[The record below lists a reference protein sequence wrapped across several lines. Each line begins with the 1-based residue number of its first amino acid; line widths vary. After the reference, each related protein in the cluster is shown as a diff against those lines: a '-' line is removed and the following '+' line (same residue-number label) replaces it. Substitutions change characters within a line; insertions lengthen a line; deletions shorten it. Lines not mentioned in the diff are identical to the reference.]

1 MSGAADIRAQFD
13 AENSGVG
20 PAMTAYA
27 LGVLAL
33 VSFFNYADR
42 MILSVI
48 AEPLKRE
55 LGLSD
60 ANVGLLSGLIFALVY
75 AVAGIPIARL
85 ADRTVR
91 VRILGLC
98 VMVWSVATALTGL
111 AGSFLVLAIARMGVA
126 VGEAGCIPISHSV
139 IGDYMSPR
147 RRALGISIFQA
158 GGIAGLSVGLII
170 AAYLTGHFGWRTTLM
185 AFGLCGLPLA
195 LLILFTLPEPAP
207 RGARSEAG
215 EPWYTAFVA
224 LMKRPP
230 YRLIVAANTFGAF
243 ASYSLKLWMIPYF
256 IRSHHL
262 SVAEAGAWMGAASA
276 AGGIFGVLVGGSLS
290 VRLIQRDT
298 RWEMWLPMI
307 TSIASAPLYGLVLLS
322 PDVPTALSMQVFAS
336 MAAGGASGVALSA
349 IQSFCEP
356 HRRAMGIAI
365 MVFAIAILGN
375 GLGPY
380 ISGAISDIIT
390 PRFGDDALRWALL
403 VPCAA
408 FLAAAGLYLLAAR
421 SVSGSAARAWMP
433 DD

>member
-98 VMVWSVATALTGL
+98 VMVWSVATALMGL

-170 AAYLTGHFGWRTTLM
+170 AAYLTG
-185 AFGLCGLPLA
+185 P
-195 LLILFTLPEPAP
+195 
-207 RGARSEAG
+207 
-215 EPWYTAFVA
+215 
-224 LMKRPP
+224 
-230 YRLIVAANTFGAF
+230 
-243 ASYSLKLWMIPYF
+243 
-256 IRSHHL
+256 
-262 SVAEAGAWMGAASA
+262 A
-276 AGGIFGVLVGGSLS
+276 AGPAHPFY
-290 VRLIQRDT
+290 
-298 RWEMWLPMI
+298 P
-307 TSIASAPLYGLVLLS
+307 A
-322 PDVPTALSMQVFAS
+322 
-336 MAAGGASGVALSA
+336 
-349 IQSFCEP
+349 
-356 HRRAMGIAI
+356 
-365 MVFAIAILGN
+365 
-375 GLGPY
+375 
-380 ISGAISDIIT
+380 
-390 PRFGDDALRWALL
+390 
-403 VPCAA
+403 
-408 FLAAAGLYLLAAR
+408 
-421 SVSGSAARAWMP
+421 
-433 DD
+433 